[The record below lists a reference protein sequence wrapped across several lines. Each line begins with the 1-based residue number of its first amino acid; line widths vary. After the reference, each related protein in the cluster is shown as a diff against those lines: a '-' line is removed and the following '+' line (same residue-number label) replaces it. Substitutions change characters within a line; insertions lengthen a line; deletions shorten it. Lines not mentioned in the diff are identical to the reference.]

1 MPPWKL
7 PADPVKGARE
17 AGLSVQPMEG
27 AVKHFHSH
35 MDIIVNGKPIPV
47 AADLGISTA
56 EQVMSE
62 LHTHD
67 ASGVIH
73 IEAFTTDKRYTL
85 GQLFKEWE
93 VRLDSTHLGGLT
105 AGGKNVL
112 RAYVNGDQVH
122 GDPRTIELLP
132 RQEIALVYG
141 PAGERVDVPST
152 YTFPADLGEVLPAG

>member
-1 MPPWKL
+1 
-7 PADPVKGARE
+7 
-17 AGLSVQPMEG
+17 
-27 AVKHFHSH
+27 
-35 MDIIVNGKPIPV
+35 MDIVVDGKPIPV
-47 AADLGISTA
+47 AANLGVSTA

-85 GQLFKEWE
+85 GELFAEWE

-105 AGGKNVL
+105 ADGKNVL
-112 RAYVNGDQVH
+112 RAYVNGKQVH

-141 PAGERVDVPST
+141 PAGQRVDVPST
-152 YTFPADLGEVLPAG
+152 YEFPADLGEVLPSG